1 MTSTSVASARP
12 AVTAASQPRPEA
24 LESWAEGR
32 MKPGARGR
40 PATGP
45 ARAANDFFVTREG
58 VRYAGTHLLVDLWG
72 ATQLDDLALAE
83 STLRE
88 AVDAVGASL
97 LNVHLHQFTPNG
109 GVSGVAVLAESHISI
124 HTWPERGY
132 VAMDIFVCGD
142 CDPYAAIPVLRR
154 AWSPGHVQINEHKRG
169 LTA

>member
-1 MTSTSVASARP
+1 MTSTRVASARP

-32 MKPGARGR
+32 IKPRARGR

-124 HTWPERGY
+124 HTWPENG
-132 VAMDIFVCGD
+132 
-142 CDPYAAIPVLRR
+142 YAALDVFMCGAARPHEAIEVLRNALR
-154 AWSPGHVQINEHKRG
+154 PARLAVSEHLRG
-169 LTA
+169 RMP